1 MHSLRH
7 LSTAALVLLLASA
20 CADDQTSGPDAGLPT
35 TETGGEAATGET
47 AILSSGEATIQSNEG
62 SETLTLNPKGYA
74 FGKGAFTGSWTKL
87 GSGEFLS
94 VTSGEGTG
102 TFPTSA
108 TTTLGVR
115 LSLGAVGETVR
126 IDSSDGSCTVTVNR
140 ADASGVDGSFEC
152 PSEGISGTFSAD

>member
-1 MHSLRH
+1 MQSFRR

-20 CADDQTSGPDAGLPT
+20 CADERTSGPGSPATENAG
-35 TETGGEAATGET
+35 ETATGQE
-47 AILSSGEATIQSNEG
+47 AILSSGEATIESSEG
-62 SETLTLNPKGYA
+62 SETLTLNPKGYV
-74 FGKGAFTGSWTKL
+74 FGNGAFTGSWTKL

-94 VTSGEGTG
+94 VTSGDGTG

-115 LSLGAVGETVR
+115 LSLGGVSETVR

-140 ADASGVDGSFEC
+140 ADASGLDGSFEC
-152 PSEGISGTFSAD
+152 PSEGISGTFSAG